1 MYIYRQTQFK
11 LDAVEYIIINY
22 LALKLDSFE
31 PCFQTGRIKIILD
44 IHNHTLEKNNNIH
57 NMSIIVF
64 I

>member
-1 MYIYRQTQFK
+1 MYTYRQTQFK
-11 LDAVEYIIINY
+11 LKTDKYFIINY